1 MTRESARDEDGS
13 KDIGGLLAGLLPR
26 WKTVLPIYY
35 YPLPDGVA
43 HGVIVCR
50 LYYQLLNVATRQG
63 EARSVAET
71 PLEYSARLQ
80 RVFPSLPIAALT
92 EAFDQV
98 RFGMKRIDDTK
109 ASELAEA
116 INPVLEDKENALPKV
131 KEKEDE
137 RGV

>member
-1 MTRESARDEDGS
+1 MCIRD
-13 KDIGGLLAGLLPR
+13 R
-26 WKTVLPIYY
+26 
-35 YPLPDGVA
+35 
-43 HGVIVCR
+43 
-50 LYYQLLNVATRQG
+50 
-63 EARSVAET
+63 AET

-109 ASELAEA
+109 ASELAKA
-116 INPVLEDKENALPKV
+116 INPVLEDKENALPNV